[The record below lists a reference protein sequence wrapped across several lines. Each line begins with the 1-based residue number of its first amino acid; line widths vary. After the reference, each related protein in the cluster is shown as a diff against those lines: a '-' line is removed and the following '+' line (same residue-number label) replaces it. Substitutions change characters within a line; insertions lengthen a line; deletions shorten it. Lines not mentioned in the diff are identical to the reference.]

1 MLFAPSPSIMCP
13 GANRKHR
20 QDRQRSQPK
29 SLIVDRRPRQNHQ
42 HGKRAQGHPEPL
54 HSESWCTGE
63 DSNLRSPL
71 GAADLQ
77 SAAINH
83 SATCAQTAEPTG
95 RPASP
100 VPLSKSRLPG
110 ALQFH
115 RQHSATA
122 AQYGF
127 RAKSFLGSCCC
138 GQFSR
143 RVLRP
148 AWLASLLR
156 RVARSRFQIW
166 SWRRDLN
173 PRPSDYKSDAL
184 PAELRQ
190 RAAQFGPLPQSSI
203 VLRASRDKH

>member
-1 MLFAPSPSIMCP
+1 MAPRSH
-13 GANRKHR
+13 RKQRH
-20 QDRQRSQPK
+20 DRQRSETKSWIVQRRQCQDHEDGETAHRQP
-29 SLIVDRRPRQNHQ
+29 Q
-42 HGKRAQGHPEPL
+42 PL
-54 HSESWCTGE
+54 HCKSWCTGE

-83 SATCAQTAEPTG
+83 SATCAHPAEQIVRPGTAISAIKEPL
-95 RPASP
+95 ASF
-100 VPLSKSRLPG
+100 LSHQQDSP
-110 ALQFH
+110 
-115 RQHSATA
+115 TA
-122 AQYGF
+122 ARYGS
-127 RAKSFLGSCCC
+127 RAKSFLGGCCW

-148 AWLASLLR
+148 AWLAPAAI
-156 RVARSRFQIW
+156 RVACSTLKIW

-190 RAAQFGPLPQSSI
+190 RTTLHGHVPQSSI
-203 VLRASRDKH
+203 VLPAYRDNH